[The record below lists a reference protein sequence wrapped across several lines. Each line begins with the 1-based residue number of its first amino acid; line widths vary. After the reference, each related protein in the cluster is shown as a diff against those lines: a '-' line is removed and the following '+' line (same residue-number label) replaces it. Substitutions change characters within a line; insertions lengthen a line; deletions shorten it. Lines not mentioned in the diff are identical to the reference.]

1 MRAGRFRADLLARL
15 DGLTVRLPPLRARRE
30 DVLPLFSRLLEAHGQ
45 GRPPAIDVDLAERL
59 CLHDWPFN
67 VRELVLLAKRLL
79 TLHGGE
85 GTLHAGHLPKRI
97 VEGGIDLVASSCRG
111 EALRLRAAPPRPIAE
126 PVELPALVV
135 ALRASGGNVARA
147 AAILGI
153 SRQRAYRLMEGQ
165 AVDLEAMRGEPE
177 KGAMS
182 AGPDPSPI
190 GKLVG
195 GKYRIVRLLARGGMG
210 VVYEAQHTVV
220 RRRFAI
226 KFLRRDL
233 AERRDILN
241 RFQREAEAAGALE
254 NDHVTAAIDFSIS
267 DDGTP
272 YIVMEYLVGE
282 SLAALL
288 EREGRLPIGRAAD
301 LVLQACRGVGA
312 AHAAGIVH
320 RDLKPH
326 NLFVCRRD
334 DGTDFVKVLDFGVAK
349 LQALDEA
356 SAATRTGVV
365 LGTAAYMSPE
375 QARGDKLVDKRADV
389 YALGAI
395 LYELVSL
402 KRPHP
407 GDSQNAI
414 LHHIAT
420 QPPVSLASVQPDL
433 PADFVE
439 VVGPRG
445 LLRSGRAACDG
456 RGAGRGARRFRPT
469 RGVAC
474 TAERQRRRAR
484 GGAVVDDAGGGRPA
498 RVTPAV
504 PTVDDHALHP
514 AAASAERRPRR
525 QPVSASASP
534 PPRRKRGVWI
544 GAGVTF
550 ALAAVAVAAG
560 AFRRTSAPSQPVP
573 VARQLAPARVL
584 TPETRFLNAEPV
596 PGAVQQIEGLLK
608 TKASR
613 DAALVNAMVATPSA
627 IWLLGGTPQDAENAA
642 RDAATRGARQG
653 RVPVFVAY
661 DLPFHDCTGYGAG
674 GAANSAAYQAWI
686 DGVASGIGNEKAVV
700 ILEPNSLGLI
710 PYGIRLDGRKDSC
723 TPSEADAE
731 GKRSAPPGASPA
743 ERYGLLGYAL
753 DRLAAKAPNAAVY
766 LDGTH
771 SSWLPVSEI
780 AFRLEQAGIDRA
792 AGFFLNAGD
801 YQPTPRLIQYGTWI
815 AKCLHHARGSAS
827 GDAKR
832 YRECASTPDWADS
845 NDDAVWSKVEAWY
858 AENVDRAPQGPSPET
873 LAHFVINTNRN
884 GLGPLAAERY
894 AGPPFNQPPTVV
906 EVLRNGGWCMPPGR
920 GVGLRPTADT
930 KVPLVDA
937 YLWIEHPGTSSASC
951 DIAGGARAW
960 DYAKYNPWGIVGDA
974 QNHFDPLWGMVVPP
988 TDAWFPEEALQLARN
1003 ANPPLEEVACSG
1015 DHPVGGRERHEG
1027 PAADRDGDRAPVRD
1041 RRPAQDRR

>member
-1 MRAGRFRADLLARL
+1 
-15 DGLTVRLPPLRARRE
+15 
-30 DVLPLFSRLLEAHGQ
+30 
-45 GRPPAIDVDLAERL
+45 
-59 CLHDWPFN
+59 
-67 VRELVLLAKRLL
+67 
-79 TLHGGE
+79 
-85 GTLHAGHLPKRI
+85 
-97 VEGGIDLVASSCRG
+97 
-111 EALRLRAAPPRPIAE
+111 
-126 PVELPALVV
+126 
-135 ALRASGGNVARA
+135 
-147 AAILGI
+147 
-153 SRQRAYRLMEGQ
+153 
-165 AVDLEAMRGEPE
+165 
-177 KGAMS
+177 MS
-182 AGPDPSPI
+182 PGPDPNPV
-190 GKLVG
+190 GTLVG

-233 AERRDILN
+233 AERRDILS

-267 DDGTP
+267 EDGTP

-288 EREGRLPIGRAAD
+288 VREGRLSIGRAAD

-334 DGTDFVKVLDFGVAK
+334 DGSDFVKVLDFGVAK

-375 QARGDKLVDKRADV
+375 QARGDKLVDRRADV

-433 PADFVE
+433 TADFVE
-439 VVGPRG
+439 AV
-445 LLRSGRAACDG
+445 GRAVSSDPAARPATVEALG
-456 RGAGRGARRFRPT
+456 EALAAFARREVWP
-469 RGVAC
+469 APPSDS
-474 TAERQRRRAR
+474 
-484 GGAVVDDAGGGRPA
+484 GAVRVGELSSTMQMEGGPA
-498 RVTPAV
+498 RPTPAV
-504 PTVDDHALHP
+504 PTVDEHAVHP
-514 AAASAERRPRR
+514 AAASADGHLS
-525 QPVSASASP
+525 VSASP
-534 PPRRKRGVWI
+534 PPRRKRRVWI
-544 GAGVTF
+544 GAGLTF
-550 ALAAVAVAAG
+550 ALAAVAVGAG
-560 AFRRTSAPSQPVP
+560 AFRRTSAPAQPVP
-573 VARQLAPARVL
+573 VARQLGPAHVL
-584 TPETRFLNAEPV
+584 TAETRFLNAEPV

-608 TKASR
+608 TKALR

-627 IWLLGGTPQDAENAA
+627 IWLQGGTPQDAENAA

-674 GAANSAAYQAWI
+674 GAANGAAYKSWI
-686 DGVASGIGNEKAVV
+686 DGVASGIGNEKAVM

-723 TPSEADAE
+723 TPSGADAE

-771 SSWLPVSEI
+771 SNWLPVSEI
-780 AFRLEQAGIDRA
+780 AFRLQRAGIDRA
-792 AGFFLNAGD
+792 AGFFLNVGD

-827 GDAKR
+827 GDARR

-858 AENVDRAPQGPSPET
+858 GENVDRAPQGSSPET

-894 AGPPFNQPPTVV
+894 AGPPFNQPSTVV

-937 YLWIEHPGTSSASC
+937 FLWVEHPGTSSASC

-1003 ANPPLEEVACSG
+1003 ANPPLEEVAAPVTTLLEGESG
-1015 DHPVGGRERHEG
+1015 MRGPRPIATAIVPPSVIDAQAKIGVDRAVVAARAASADVPPLLSGRPGAKPIGRPSSHAARRSAGAAPTSEVSNP
-1027 PAADRDGDRAPVRD
+1027 PAAPVRAEKSAAAPPTFD
-1041 RRPAQDRR
+1041 PDNPYR

>member
-1 MRAGRFRADLLARL
+1 
-15 DGLTVRLPPLRARRE
+15 
-30 DVLPLFSRLLEAHGQ
+30 
-45 GRPPAIDVDLAERL
+45 
-59 CLHDWPFN
+59 
-67 VRELVLLAKRLL
+67 
-79 TLHGGE
+79 
-85 GTLHAGHLPKRI
+85 
-97 VEGGIDLVASSCRG
+97 
-111 EALRLRAAPPRPIAE
+111 
-126 PVELPALVV
+126 
-135 ALRASGGNVARA
+135 
-147 AAILGI
+147 
-153 SRQRAYRLMEGQ
+153 
-165 AVDLEAMRGEPE
+165 
-177 KGAMS
+177 
-182 AGPDPSPI
+182 
-190 GKLVG
+190 
-195 GKYRIVRLLARGGMG
+195 MG

-288 EREGRLPIGRAAD
+288 EREGRLPVGRAAD
-301 LVLQACRGVGA
+301 LVCQACRGVGA

-334 DGTDFVKVLDFGVAK
+334 DGSDFVKVLDFGVAK

-420 QPPVSLASVQPDL
+420 QPPASLASVQPGL
-433 PADFVE
+433 PADFVDL
-439 VVGPRG
+439 VGKAISSDPNARPETVEALG
-445 LLRSGRAACDG
+445 DALAVF
-456 RGAGRGARRFRPT
+456 ARREVWPAPPSDSA
-469 RGVAC
+469 GVRVGELSSTMQADGDP
-474 TAERQRRRAR
+474 AR
-484 GGAVVDDAGGGRPA
+484 G
-498 RVTPAV
+498 TPGV
-504 PTVDDHALHP
+504 PTVDDRALHP
-514 AAASAERRPRR
+514 TGPSVGDL
-525 QPVSASASP
+525 VSAPETPSASGPLSASP
-534 PPRRKRGVWI
+534 ISTPPPRKRRVWV
-544 GAGVTF
+544 GAGVT
-550 ALAAVAVAAG
+550 LAAVTIAVAAG
-560 AFRRTSAPSQPVP
+560 AFRRAEAPKQPLSVP
-573 VARQLAPARVL
+573 RRLATARVL
-584 TPETRFLNAEPV
+584 TPETRFLSSEPA
-596 PGAVQQIEGLLK
+596 PGAVQQIESLLK
-608 TKASR
+608 AKASR

-642 RDAATRGARQG
+642 RDATTRGARQG

-661 DLPFHDCTGYGAG
+661 DLPFHDCTGYGTG
-674 GAANSAAYQAWI
+674 GAANGAAYQAWV

-700 ILEPNSLGLI
+700 ILEPNSLGLV
-710 PYGIRLDGRKDSC
+710 PYGVRLDGSKDAC
-723 TPSEADAE
+723 TPSVADAE
-731 GKRSAPPGASPA
+731 GKRRPAPEASPA
-743 ERYGLLGYAL
+743 DRFRLLHYAV
-753 DRLAAKAPNAAVY
+753 DTLAQRAPNAAVY

-771 SSWLPVSEI
+771 SSWLPVGEI
-780 AFRLEQAGIDRA
+780 ASRLAQAGIARA
-792 AGFFLNAGD
+792 TGFFLNAGN
-801 YQPTPRLIQYGTWI
+801 YQPTPRLIQYGTWV
-815 AKCLHHARGSAS
+815 AKCLHRASVSAG
-827 GDAKR
+827 GDAKG
-832 YRECASTPDWADS
+832 YRECASPPDWADS
-845 NDDAVWSKVEAWY
+845 NDDEVWSKVEAWY
-858 AENVDRAPQGPSPET
+858 TENVDRAPQAPSPES

-884 GLGPLAAERY
+884 GLGPLAAARY
-894 AGPPFNQPPTVV
+894 AGPPYNQPPAVV
-906 EVLRNGGWCMPPGR
+906 EVLRNGGWCEPPGR

-937 YLWIEHPGTSSASC
+937 YLWTEVPGMSSASC

-960 DYAKYNPWGIVGDA
+960 DYAKYNPWGIVADA

-988 TDAWFPEEALQLARN
+988 TGAWFPEEALQLARN
-1003 ANPPLEEVACSG
+1003 ANPPLEEVGAPDVTATVGENGVKGPLPEAIGAPPTPIDTARKGRVDQPVVADRAAPADVRPELSG
-1015 DHPVGGRERHEG
+1015 RPGTKPIGRPGSRPARRPGRATSTIEGSNPPTAPVGAEKPGGTPPTFDPDNPYR
-1027 PAADRDGDRAPVRD
+1027 
-1041 RRPAQDRR
+1041 